1 MVWPTTTRAVVTLGI
16 ALWACD
22 SHAGLLKWVK
32 KEALPTISGR
42 RPVEIKP
49 YISVKSGS
57 TQVRLGQDSA
67 MIKVGGVTVQTGKL
81 RLRLAQ
87 AACVYATGGDVMTC
101 APDVIQ
107 REASKLFDEIASG
120 IDTTAGPTNAN
131 AGHGA
136 GSSGSSGSTGGLK
149 FEDGGMKEVPWGP
162 PSVSV
167 GFDFSNPGTP
177 SSSPPKPSAF
187 LHTIAVARGVDSSGR
202 AMVGIVGR
210 ADFAFMPGR
219 KGGILCLFAS
229 EKGKYL
235 RDRNGQYSD
244 PYGLVALGGSAVVN
258 LSPDLM
264 PIQLSMPWAELDLPD
279 DVDPYAPKFVQCH
292 ITVDNQ
298 VMQSTE
304 WIVF

>member
-1 MVWPTTTRAVVTLGI
+1 MWPTISRAVVTLSM

-42 RPVEIKP
+42 LPVEIKP

-57 TQVRLGQDSA
+57 TQIKLGQDSA

-87 AACVYATGGDVMTC
+87 AVCLYATAGDVMTC

-107 REASKLFDEIASG
+107 REASKLFDEMATGTDTVAGTGNVAHGNGSG
-120 IDTTAGPTNAN
+120 
-131 AGHGA
+131 
-136 GSSGSSGSTGGLK
+136 GSTGGLK
-149 FEDGGMKEVPWGP
+149 WEDGGIKEIPWGP
-162 PSVSV
+162 PSASV
-167 GFDFSNPGTP
+167 GFDFNNSGKP
-177 SSSPPKPSAF
+177 STSPPKPSAF
-187 LHTIAVARGVDSSGR
+187 LHTIAVARGVDSTGR

-235 RDRNGQYSD
+235 IDRNGQYSD
-244 PYGLVALGGSAVVN
+244 QYGLVALGGSAVVER
-258 LSPDLM
+258 SPDLI
-264 PIQLSMPWAELDLPD
+264 PIQLSIPWSELNLPD
-279 DVDPYAPKFVQCH
+279 DVDPNAPKFVQCH

-298 VMQSTE
+298 TMQSTE